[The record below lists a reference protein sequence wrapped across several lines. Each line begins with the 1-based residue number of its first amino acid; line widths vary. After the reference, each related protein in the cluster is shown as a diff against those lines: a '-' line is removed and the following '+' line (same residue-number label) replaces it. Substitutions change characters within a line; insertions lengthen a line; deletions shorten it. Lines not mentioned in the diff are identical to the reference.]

1 MATAIEKRQMTQQEM
16 HDRFTA
22 YNSEINAFI
31 FGDWAI
37 LDIATREARETEINA
52 KHNYRHGWII
62 VDSHSFNQQMAF
74 PGREF
79 VNVFD

>member
-1 MATAIEKRQMTQQEM
+1 MTQQEM

-22 YNSEINAFI
+22 YNNEINTFI

-37 LDIATREARETEINA
+37 MDIATREAKEVEINV
-52 KHNYRHGWII
+52 KHSYKHGWIC
-62 VDSHSFNQQMAF
+62 VDGHSFNQQMAF
-74 PGREF
+74 PERQF